1 LTLKEIFVRN
11 DRRQE
16 PIDRLTRPDTTRH
29 EGPDRR
35 KALID
40 RRGRMRNVGLGLVCL
55 GLAAP
60 ARAQI
65 YTSRDAN
72 GHLVLSNHRL
82 GPVVRTYDVPKAES
96 VRATR
101 PVGEPL
107 RSGLYDEVISE
118 HAHLNAIRP
127 DLVRAVVQVESGF
140 NPDARSPKGALGL
153 MQLMPATARRFG
165 VTNPFNPVENIRAGV
180 AYLRQLLDRYRN
192 NEELALAAYNAGP
205 GAVDTHGQ
213 SVPPYPETRNY
224 VKRVSNMSPRPLPVR
239 KLVIYKTTET
249 VDGRQVAR
257 YSDHQPATG
266 SYEVVSHGSLALGH
280 AGD

>member
-1 LTLKEIFVRN
+1 LNEIFVRN
-11 DRRQE
+11 DRRQD
-16 PIDRLTRPDTTRH
+16 PIDRLTRPDATRH
-29 EGPDRR
+29 DGPDRR
-35 KALID
+35 KGPTD

-65 YTSRDAN
+65 YTTRDAN
-72 GHLVLSNHRL
+72 GHLVLSNHQL
-82 GPVVRTYDVPKAES
+82 GPVERIYDVPKAGS

-101 PVGEPL
+101 PVGELL
-107 RSGLYDEVISE
+107 RSGGLYDEVISE

-127 DLVRAVVQVESGF
+127 DLVRAVVQVESAF

-165 VTNPFNPVENIRAGV
+165 VKNPLNPVENIRAGV
-180 AYLRQLLDRYRN
+180 AYLRQLLDRYKN

-213 SVPPYPETRNY
+213 SVPPYRETRNY
-224 VKRVSNMSPRPLPVR
+224 VKRISNMSPRPAPVR

-249 VDGRQVAR
+249 VDGRPVAR
-257 YSDHQPATG
+257 YSDRAPATG
-266 SYEVVSHGSLALGH
+266 SYEVVGRGSPGVGH